1 MTANFNIK
9 KIYNAVEGIDGYEYS
24 LEIIIV
30 PLKERMTETNFFTQI
45 NILLLKETN
54 NTARSPVS
62 VKALS
67 FEE

>member
-30 PLKERMTETNFFTQI
+30 PLKERMTETN
-45 NILLLKETN
+45 

-62 VKALS
+62 VNALS

>member
-45 NILLLKETN
+45 NILLLKETSY
-54 NTARSPVS
+54 TARTPVS
-62 VKALS
+62 VNALS

>member
-54 NTARSPVS
+54 NTTRSPVS
-62 VKALS
+62 VNALS

>member
-54 NTARSPVS
+54 NTARSLVS
-62 VKALS
+62 VNALS